1 MYTSFVSFSSTTC
14 SHGKLIETLDG
25 NVFWHHGVLSFRAA
39 HPKVHRFPSLRM
51 FFFSPFSFTSVV
63 SC

>member
-1 MYTSFVSFSSTTC
+1 MYTSFVSFPSPTC

-39 HPKVHRFPSLRM
+39 HPYGRR